1 MVALPFLDFGRSID
15 VSRLSRFTELDAP
28 YDEAFEAPDVID
40 VVEPHETDI
49 ERVAPKREQNSRLYE
64 HLKSEFTGGTH
75 G

>member
-49 ERVAPKREQNSRLYE
+49 ERVAPKR
-64 HLKSEFTGGTH
+64 
-75 G
+75 